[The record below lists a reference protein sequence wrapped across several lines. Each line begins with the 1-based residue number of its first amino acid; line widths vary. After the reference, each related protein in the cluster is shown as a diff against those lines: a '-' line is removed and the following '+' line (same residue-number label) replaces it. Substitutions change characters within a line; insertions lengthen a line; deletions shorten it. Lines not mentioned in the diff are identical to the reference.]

1 MQPVRLLVLLLVLV
15 TETHAVMFN
24 LVAPTDPVPV
34 GAELHLNLLILNPE
48 AAETALAVPV
58 ALAGHLSDRT
68 RVWNVDL
75 LARTT
80 SEPVVIA
87 AGGFAVREF
96 LVKLPAEARGRL
108 VLEIETPAKAKVV
121 IETMDETTKTA
132 TPKPPLSNFAP
143 PRTIEAAIKRTFAG
157 RLSPHESIYFIY
169 GDEQQAAKFQFSF
182 KYRLLGDRGQVGEV
196 LPALRSLYFGFT
208 QRSLWDIQAN
218 SSPFYDTSYMPEL
231 IYESQSVIEPEAGGG
246 AKWLGYQIG
255 IKHESN
261 GREGLAS
268 RSLNTVYFRPGVAF
282 GRFDGWSLIVA
293 PRIWTYVSDLDNNPD
308 IRDYRGNAEL
318 LLVLGKNESLSLALT
333 GRLGRG
339 GRKGSLQADFS
350 VPVRFDRMFDF
361 ATYFL
366 IQYWEGYSESLIDY
380 NQRTSSLRAGFSFV
394 R

>member
-1 MQPVRLLVLLLVLV
+1 
-15 TETHAVMFN
+15 
-24 LVAPTDPVPV
+24 
-34 GAELHLNLLILNPE
+34 
-48 AAETALAVPV
+48 
-58 ALAGHLSDRT
+58 
-68 RVWNVDL
+68 
-75 LARTT
+75 
-80 SEPVVIA
+80 VVIA
-87 AGGFAVREF
+87 AGGFAVREY

-108 VLEIETPAKAKVV
+108 VLEIATPAKAKVA
-121 IETMDETTKTA
+121 IETMDQVA
-132 TPKPPLSNFAP
+132 PLAPVAMPLSNFAP
-143 PRTIEAAIKRTFAG
+143 PRTVAVAIKRTFAG

-169 GDEQQAAKFQFSF
+169 GGEQQAAKFQFSF
-182 KYRLLGDRGQVGEV
+182 KYRLLGDRGQAGEV
-196 LPALRSLYFGFT
+196 LPALRSFYFGFT

-255 IKHESN
+255 LKHESN

-268 RSLNTVYFRPGVAF
+268 RSLNMVYFRPGVAF

-318 LLVLGKNESLSLALT
+318 LLVLGKNEGLSLALT